1 MTALRIPPVLRAAT
15 GGEKRLSIEGA
26 TVREVINRLVAEYPG
41 TEAQLRTPDGELN
54 TFVNVFVNGTDVR
67 HLQALDTPVTDRD
80 EVVLLPAMAGG

>member
-26 TVREVINRLVAEYPG
+26 TVREVIDRLVASYPG